1 MSRYNF
7 SVGAKFLLDGIEHKV
22 NTISYDEIVVE
33 LTKYKQ
39 LKTYNKKELY
49 NEWFEERLTFEDK
62 EGRSSFA
69 KLDIEHLSIEEKE
82 EIRIKLK
89 VLDPIIKGEKI
100 IVSEHLQMLS
110 EQENINICVATFY
123 NWRKNWEAGGV
134 RCLFSGKPGPKKRR
148 TEAEVLETL
157 EGIME
162 EQLYSGVTIPCRL
175 IHRNYKR
182 ELNEINQLRDADD
195 KIVIRSAQTIWRI
208 ISEKRDHYREMK
220 ARGGRVAAD
229 LERDG
234 SRESVKPDR
243 PLQRVELDWTPI
255 DIYLVDPRTLKRK
268 KAWLVYAI
276 DVFSGEPL
284 GFYISFDYPDSFAIR
299 QCLLHCFTP
308 KTYLKKLYPDVQ
320 NEWSGFGIP
329 KLLVVDNASSNN
341 SYDLEDVFNFFG
353 IDPLFPEVAAGHK
366 KGTVE
371 RGLKTFND
379 IVHTLKGTTFSN
391 IYEKKDYDSE
401 GNACITLQAFYY
413 IAHIIFVDIISHN
426 FSHSRIIGRTPHEIW
441 EQGLKDNPHLSL
453 DMPWTKK
460 EIKIAL
466 GGGTERR
473 VISNK
478 GVVIEQVQF
487 RSDALS
493 SLRYKLLKKGDE
505 GKEVIIRFDLS
516 DMRTVYIQDP
526 YETGTFIEAYPDQ
539 NTLKDYSKRFG
550 LEPTLPLPFQQ
561 IVAYCL
567 ELGREARGFEDASI
581 TNAMKK
587 IKGIEKQQDSD
598 QKKDYAETIKLESEM
613 LAGLALASSSYEEL
627 EPPIDAETF
636 KYVGEGKPMKRKIKK
651 KKLNKESSEQSIDSI
666 GDDDSGGYFIG
677 EIDDLPDY
685 DVSFL
690 GGD

>member
-7 SVGAKFLLDGIEHKV
+7 AVGAKFLLDGMEHKI
-22 NTISYDEIVVE
+22 NSATHDEVVVE

-39 LKTYNKKELY
+39 FKTYKKKELY
-49 NEWFEERLTFEDK
+49 NEWFEEKLIFEDK
-62 EGRSSFA
+62 GNRAPFARS
-69 KLDIEHLSIEEKE
+69 DINNLTADETE

-89 VLDPIIKGEKI
+89 VLDPIIKGNKI
-100 IVSEHLQMLS
+100 NISEHLQILR
-110 EQENINICVATFY
+110 EKENINICTATFY
-123 NWRKNWEAGGV
+123 NWKKIWEVEGV
-134 RCLFSGKPGPKKRR
+134 NCLFNGKPGPKTRR
-148 TEAEVLETL
+148 TEAEVVETL
-157 EGIME
+157 GEIME
-162 EQLYSGVTIPCRL
+162 EELYTGEDIPYRH
-175 IHRNYKR
+175 IYRQYKSSIQ
-182 ELNEINQLRDADD
+182 EINDLRSIDD
-195 KIVIRSAQTIWRI
+195 QVVIRSFQTIWRVI
-208 ISEKRDHYREMK
+208 KKKRDRYREMK
-220 ARGGRVAAD
+220 AREGRVAAD
-229 LERDG
+229 LERAG
-234 SRESVKPDR
+234 SKESVKPDR

-379 IVHTLKGTTFSN
+379 IVHTMKGTTFAN
-391 IYEKKDYDSE
+391 IFKKKDYDSD

-426 FSHSRIIGRTPHEIW
+426 FTHSRIIGKTPHEIW
-441 EQGLKDNPHLSL
+441 EQGLKDNPHLTL

-460 EIKIAL
+460 EIKLAL

-473 VISNK
+473 IISNK
-478 GVVIEQVQF
+478 GVVIEQVHF

-493 SLRYKLLKKGDE
+493 SLRYKLLQNGDE
-505 GKEVIIRFDLS
+505 KKEVILRFDLA
-516 DMRTVYIQDP
+516 DMRTIYIQDP
-526 YETGTFIEAYPDQ
+526 YETGAFIEAYPDQ

-561 IVAYCL
+561 MVAYCL
-567 ELGREARGFEDASI
+567 ELGRETREFDDSGV
-581 TNAMKK
+581 TRAMKR
-587 IKGIEKQQDSD
+587 IKAIEAQQDKDKS
-598 QKKDYAETIKLESEM
+598 KDYVETIKLESEKI
-613 LAGLALASSSYEEL
+613 GRASCRER
-627 EPPIDAETF
+627 
-636 KYVGEGKPMKRKIKK
+636 V
-651 KKLNKESSEQSIDSI
+651 
-666 GDDDSGGYFIG
+666 
-677 EIDDLPDY
+677 
-685 DVSFL
+685 
-690 GGD
+690 